1 MHTGSLYSCVK
12 SCSSIMH
19 VAHVLAINVAVV
31 AIMIGVRNADA
42 SEKHVT
48 PSSPVLD
55 KDAGSVDRFSCIVIS
70 SADMTRFTHATN
82 AQITTLA
89 EIEGPV
95 DRLPASGNLSE
106 VRVCI

>member
-1 MHTGSLYSCVK
+1 MVSAALREMAEEGGLNSATCN
-12 SCSSIMH
+12 SIK
-19 VAHVLAINVAVV
+19 VLSI
-31 AIMIGVRNADA
+31 
-42 SEKHVT
+42 
-48 PSSPVLD
+48 SPVLD